1 MERCVNFLH
10 LNIQEMIFKILLLK
24 NQLAKKSVIYV
35 ETTSCKVNLKLFNN
49 DRRGQGWA
57 ILQNNF
63 RPLVAIFIKK
73 YIEGSPLLK
82 NQQARNAE
90 TCVEAPLGS
99 LHSII
104 VNHEPPRGKG
114 GHNEAGSD
122 IYIEKK
128 IIIYKNSNV
137 VILISYMQTS
147 L

>member
-10 LNIQEMIFKILLLK
+10 LNIQKMIFKILLLK

-63 RPLVAIFIKK
+63 RPLAAIFIKK
-73 YIEGSPLLK
+73 YIEESPLLK

-99 LHSII
+99 LHSSI
-104 VNHEPPRGKG
+104 VKYCQVLSIMNLRGER
-114 GHNEAGSD
+114 EATMRRGQ
-122 IYIEKK
+122 IFTQKRKY
-128 IIIYKNSNV
+128 
-137 VILISYMQTS
+137 L
-147 L
+147 